1 MKRLVALLPLFAL
14 LAALA
19 FGLSGCSRAPP
30 DATPEGAVHLFLDRM
45 EAAASGAVPM
55 SDVYALLGPT
65 TRKNLTDRASRAGK
79 IQGRRIDPSDMLAP
93 GRYAL
98 KFRPKSMT
106 SRPSGETAVVTV
118 VGYEASETAEVTL
131 VRENGAYKVELD
143 LPEVTPLPQRGT
155 LGATGRPASSG
166 NLTP

>member
-1 MKRLVALLPLFAL
+1 MKQPKPPSRRLILVLVACILVL
-14 LAALA
+14 LA
-19 FGLSGCSRAPP
+19 SCSRAPP

-55 SDVYALLGPT
+55 TDVYALLGPA
-65 TRKNLTDRASRAGK
+65 TRKNLEDRASRAGK
-79 IQGRRIDPSDMLAP
+79 IQGRRIEPSDMLAA

-106 SRPSGETAVVTV
+106 SRVAGDTAVVTV

-143 LPEVTPLPQRGT
+143 LPLVTPLRQREERGDGGT
-155 LGATGRPASSG
+155 R
-166 NLTP
+166 

>member
-1 MKRLVALLPLFAL
+1 MISAL
-14 LAALA
+14 LALLA
-19 FGLSGCSRAPP
+19 IALSGCSRAPP

-45 EAAASGAVPM
+45 DSAATGAVPM
-55 SDVYALLGPT
+55 SEVYTLLGPA

-79 IQGRRIDPSDMLAP
+79 IQGRRIDPAEMLAP

-106 SRPSGETAVVTV
+106 SRLSGDTAVVTV

-131 VRENGAYKVELD
+131 VRENSAFKVELD
-143 LPEVTPLPQRGT
+143 LPEVTPLPQRGDGG
-155 LGATGRPASSG
+155 LR
-166 NLTP
+166 

>member
-1 MKRLVALLPLFAL
+1 MKQISLALLLVLSFAL
-14 LAALA
+14 ALM
-19 FGLSGCSRAPP
+19 GCSRAPP

-45 EAAASGAVPM
+45 DAAASGAVPM
-55 SDVYALLGPT
+55 SDVYALLGPA
-65 TRKNLTDRASRAGK
+65 TRKNLADRATRAGK

-106 SRPSGETAVVTV
+106 SRTSGDTAIVTV

-131 VRENGAYKVELD
+131 VRENAAYKVELD
-143 LPEVTPLPQRGT
+143 LPDVTPLQKREEQRDAG
-155 LGATGRPASSG
+155 GR
-166 NLTP
+166 

>member
-1 MKRLVALLPLFAL
+1 MTRLIVAFMLLLSL
-14 LAALA
+14 L
-19 FGLSGCSRAPP
+19 GCSRAPP

-55 SDVYALLGPT
+55 SDVYALLGPA
-65 TRKNLTDRASRAGK
+65 TRKNLADRASRAGR
-79 IQGRRIDPSDMLAP
+79 IQGRRIDASDMLAP

-106 SRPSGETAVVTV
+106 SRVSGDTAVVTV

-131 VRENGAYKVELD
+131 VRENGAYKMELD
-143 LPEVTPLPQRGT
+143 LPDVTPLRQREERGDAGAGSGAASG
-155 LGATGRPASSG
+155 LGGGLR
-166 NLTP
+166 